1 MEGLSADKT
10 WEHLSLI
17 VQACIFSPLP
27 LSGDSEMLPPSSA
40 RPQGLGLI
48 LPETSSL
55 PSVFSCFWSLG
66 CWVHIGSRQCDGLAS
81 QMEARFEALALSL
94 EWRWPGVISTMAH
107 TSTVFPAE

>member
-10 WEHLSLI
+10 WEHLSLV

-81 QMEARFEALALSL
+81 QMEARFEALA
-94 EWRWPGVISTMAH
+94 
-107 TSTVFPAE
+107 